1 MILYL
6 IGTQD
11 SNKETTVRGLKE
23 NLVEALDRKE
33 GDPNRTSWTNELYFR
48 SSYNKFKEQEVF
60 HQNHLTKVLEKKTE
74 LLESLV
80 RLNSSLTEKA
90 SHFDDVSFT
99 LPTLGQSRQ
108 IFLPVY

>member
-1 MILYL
+1 
-6 IGTQD
+6 
-11 SNKETTVRGLKE
+11 
-23 NLVEALDRKE
+23 
-33 GDPNRTSWTNELYFR
+33 
-48 SSYNKFKEQEVF
+48 
-60 HQNHLTKVLEKKTE
+60 LTKVLEKKAE

-90 SHFDDVSFT
+90 SHFDGVSFT